1 MNNIS
6 YFFGSGS
13 KSEGQGS
20 VIYAY
25 AYGKGYT
32 SIVELEND
40 HKLIQENPIALLYV
54 LKKNKKKV

>member
-20 VIYAY
+20 IIY

>member
-13 KSEGQGS
+13 KSECQGS
-20 VIYAY
+20 VIY